1 MLYTKEDDLKR
12 LDEPDFREKSAT
24 NSLIRQDFLMRSCG
38 YYPKFST
45 YAKLFSNYINIT
57 GYDNPHNLVIGRPW
71 WYDKDEEVYAPA
83 PDIDEILL
91 FLKVMHITPNT
102 LTKVVRSILEK
113 HYDINTFMAYAP
125 YGNAG
130 QVQYLIL
137 KDVVDIQVHRKEEV
151 DSGDYDERVYCFNEE
166 YEGGYDYFDS
176 KDVGDVDSIDHIAIT
191 LSGLSIPSSLD
202 RDELS
207 EKSFELKVSEEQLKN
222 VYYTEAQPYIREV
235 TLAELIALLDSLQ
248 DSSESHYLDVPE
260 LIDSYVM
267 DSKGSSALSEV
278 MDRDYHENWSMGVVP
293 LVRNNPDVN
302 NNAPGPEGNIDTS
315 SDLLLS
321 TVRTTVLDQL
331 NKLEAVIRLIPTIER
346 IKEDQQQE
354 MLDDNS
360 E

>member
-12 LDEPDFREKSAT
+12 LDEPDFIENSAT
-24 NSLIRQDFLMRSCG
+24 KFPIRRDFLMKSCG

-45 YAKLFSNYINIT
+45 YAKLFSDHINIT

-71 WYDKDEEVYAPA
+71 WYDKDEEVYAP
-83 PDIDEILL
+83 DIDEILL

-102 LTKVVRSILEK
+102 LEKVVRSILEK

-137 KDVVDIQVHRKEEV
+137 KDVVNIQVHRKEEV
-151 DSGDYDERVYCFNEE
+151 DSGDYDERVYCFNVE
-166 YEGGYDYFDS
+166 YEGRYDYFDS
-176 KDVGDVDSIDHIAIT
+176 EDVGDIDSIDNIAIT
-191 LSGLSIPSSLD
+191 FSGLAIPSNLD

-207 EKSFELKVSEEQLKN
+207 QTTIELKVSGEQLKN

-235 TLAELIALLDSLQ
+235 TFAEMIALVYGLQ

-267 DSKGSSALSEV
+267 NSDGSSSLADV
-278 MDRDYHENWSMGVVP
+278 MDRDYHESWSMGVVP
-293 LVRNNPDVN
+293 LVRINPDINNNNP
-302 NNAPGPEGNIDTS
+302 GPDGNIDAS
-315 SDLLLS
+315 PDLLLPRVRS
-321 TVRTTVLDQL
+321 TILEQL
-331 NKLEAVIRLIPTIER
+331 NRLETVIRFIPTIEE

-354 MLDDNS
+354 MLDDDS

>member
-12 LDEPDFREKSAT
+12 LDEPDFIENSAIKFP
-24 NSLIRQDFLMRSCG
+24 LRRDFLMRSCG

-57 GYDNPHNLVIGRPW
+57 GYDSPHNLVIGRPW
-71 WYDKDEEVYAPA
+71 WYDKDEEVYAP
-83 PDIDEILL
+83 DIDEILL

-102 LTKVVRSILEK
+102 LAKVVRSILEK

-125 YGNAG
+125 EGNAG
-130 QVQYLIL
+130 PVQYLIL
-137 KDVVDIQVHRKEEV
+137 KDVVDIRVYRKKGV
-151 DSGDYDERVYCFNEE
+151 SSGDYDERVFRFNED
-166 YEGGYDYFDS
+166 YEGRYDYFDS

-191 LSGLSIPSSLD
+191 FTGLAIPSNLD

-207 EKSFELKVSEEQLKN
+207 QKSFDLRVSGEQLKN

-235 TLAELIALLDSLQ
+235 TLAEMITLVDSLQ
-248 DSSESHYLDVPE
+248 DSNESHYLDVPE

-267 DSKGSSALSEV
+267 SSEGSTALSEV
-278 MDRDYHENWSMGVVP
+278 VNRDYYNNEVMGVVP
-293 LVRNNPDVN
+293 FVEINPDSN
-302 NNAPGPEGNIDTS
+302 NNAPGPDGNIGAGHT
-315 SDLLLS
+315 LIS
-321 TVRTTVLDQL
+321 TRVWTTVLEQL
-331 NKLEAVIRLIPTIER
+331 NRLETVIRFIPTIEG

>member
-12 LDEPDFREKSAT
+12 LDEPDFRESSTT
-24 NSLIRQDFLMRSCG
+24 NFPVRRDFLMRSCG

-45 YAKLFSNYINIT
+45 YAKLFSNYINNT
-57 GYDNPHNLVIGRPW
+57 EYDNHYNLTIGRPW
-71 WYDKDEEVYAPA
+71 WYDEDEGVYA

-102 LTKVVRSILEK
+102 LVKVVRSILEK

-125 YGNAG
+125 QGNTG
-130 QVQYLIL
+130 PVQYLIL
-137 KDVVDIQVHRKEEV
+137 KDVVDIQVYRKKGV
-151 DSGDYDERVYCFNEE
+151 YSGDYDERVFRFNED
-166 YEGGYDYFDS
+166 YEGSYDYFDS
-176 KDVGDVDSIDHIAIT
+176 KDVGDVDSIDRIAIT
-191 LSGLSIPSSLD
+191 FTGLAIPSNLD

-207 EKSFELKVSEEQLKN
+207 QTTIELRVSGEQLKN

-235 TLAELIALLDSLQ
+235 TLAEMITLVDSLQ
-248 DSSESHYLDVPE
+248 DSNESHYLDVPE

-267 DSKGSSALSEV
+267 NNKGSSALSDV

-293 LVRNNPDVN
+293 LVRLNPDTN
-302 NNAPGPEGNIDTS
+302 NNAPGPDGNIDEAS
-315 SDLLLS
+315 NLLLS
-321 TVRTTVLDQL
+321 RLRTTVLEQL
-331 NKLEAVIRLIPTIER
+331 NKLETVIRFIPTIEG

-354 MLDDNS
+354 MLDDYS

>member
-12 LDEPDFREKSAT
+12 LDEPDFIENSAT
-24 NSLIRQDFLMRSCG
+24 KFPIRRDFLMRSCG

-45 YAKLFSNYINIT
+45 YAKLFSNYINST
-57 GYDNPHNLVIGRPW
+57 GHDNPHNLVIGRPW
-71 WYDKDEEVYAPA
+71 WYDKDEEVYA

-130 QVQYLIL
+130 KVQYLIL
-137 KDVVDIQVHRKEEV
+137 KDVVNIQVHRKEEV
-151 DSGDYDERVYCFNEE
+151 YSGDYDERVYRFNEE
-166 YEGGYDYFDS
+166 YDGRYDYFDS

-191 LSGLSIPSSLD
+191 FSGLSIPSSLD

-207 EKSFELKVSEEQLKN
+207 EKSFELKVSGEQLKN
-222 VYYTEAQPYIREV
+222 VYYTKAQPYIREV
-235 TLAELIALLDSLQ
+235 TLAEMITLVDSLQ
-248 DSSESHYLDVPE
+248 DSNESHYLDVPE

-267 DSKGSSALSEV
+267 NSEGSSDLSDV
-278 MDRDYHENWSMGVVP
+278 VNKDYHTMWCMGVVP
-293 LVRNNPDVN
+293 LVAINPDSN
-302 NNAPGPEGNIDTS
+302 NNAPGPDGNIGAGHILVPTS
-315 SDLLLS
+315 
-321 TVRTTVLDQL
+321 VRTTVLEQL
-331 NKLEAVIRLIPTIER
+331 NRLETVIRFIPTIEG